1 MNDFRYKEPESLIL
15 YVRGKD
21 HTPLTNLLKGLPIEA
36 NPPIPIFSQGAQYFV
51 EIFDWISKNPVQVGE
66 ICGVLVALIN
76 RYSNASLTYQNGD
89 KVVEVNKISA
99 KSAIALAKEL
109 READVRDICVD
120 LGLERQ
126 LSPNAESD
134 KD

>member
-15 YVRGKD
+15 YLRGND
-21 HTPLTNLLKGLPIEA
+21 HTPLTKMLKELPIEV
-36 NPPIPIFSQGAQYFV
+36 NPPVPIFSQGAQYLV
-51 EIFDWISKNPVQVGE
+51 EIFNWVSKNPVQVGE

-76 RYSNASLTYQNGD
+76 RYSNATLTYRNGD
-89 KVVEVNKISA
+89 RVVEVNKISA

-109 READVRDICVD
+109 READVRDIYVD
-120 LGLERQ
+120 LGQRCQ
-126 LSPNAESD
+126 VPPNAESD